1 MNPLPEHFSPWQSA
15 PLQALCL
22 GLIIG
27 VGACNHAPDPEGEIA
42 LGPPLS
48 VSGAARYRDMNTNG
62 QADAGD
68 EVILTF
74 NVPLKLNSSDPAA
87 LALPV
92 PGDGLGQ
99 GASMAAG
106 PGNNDLTL
114 ILGANPVLRARGV
127 DLIASLPGSSSRLET
142 AEDIPAGAI
151 QNRNTGR
158 DLGPM
163 PAVDLAPMHLKAPK
177 PEGLYSSAHF
187 ILTDLN
193 GDGMQDIAAADGF
206 EGLDIYQGLPQGG
219 FQRQEM
225 FLESSLRVAVGDIL
239 GQGRQDILILTDL
252 NLHLVYNNSSAG
264 GPIQLKQGGAFP
276 VPSPATD
283 LALLD
288 ADGDGDLDIALST
301 QAGIF
306 IVRNDGGGALNPSGQ
321 PLEESR
327 TWGSSL
333 IARDINLDG
342 VVDLFVSTAT
352 GTPDQVLLADG
363 CGNFVPKSLFDT
375 GDHRRVQIA
384 DLDGDGRLDFVLAG
398 EQSQV
403 QVFRDAGNLSYQEL
417 PGLTSATGR
426 VSCIGLLDIDLDG
439 RLDLMYCDGGILRS
453 FLGDGAGGFQ
463 DLKSGLG
470 SGNLHQMVATDW
482 DADGDADLLSTSTT
496 AAQLWIGSGAGA
508 FGSLNF
514 ATPPL
519 ALGLGPV
526 SAQASGDLTGDGR
539 TDVLIARNNTLEMH
553 ANTGAGT
560 FASPKVVSLGSA
572 VARDLILVDLDLD
585 GDLDVAAAIEG
596 TAPHTWLNNGWGILI
611 PEGPSLARL
620 EQCVAAGPLNSDA
633 YPELVFAVSDS
644 SAHLIELNLGLDCWA
659 QGGPGWRGMTAAMAL
674 PTSGPASTLHLGD
687 VDMDGDLD
695 LLLGRGLNQPDEL
708 LLNNGYGGF
717 SPMNGTFP
725 PGTTADLALA
735 DVNQDGA
742 PDVLVASTDGLLL
755 FTNEGSGTFA
765 YTNTL
770 DLTSFARA
778 DLLELNGDGW
788 CDALAIDTLTDTLQ
802 VWFGTP
808 DGVFSQAASWS
819 TTLTGLSTSEWLDA
833 DGDGGLD
840 LFLGV
845 DDESANRLLLTY

>member
-1 MNPLPEHFSPWQSA
+1 MTPLPEHSSRGQSA
-15 PLQALCL
+15 PLQALWL
-22 GLIIG
+22 GLLIG
-27 VGACNHAPDPEGEIA
+27 VGACNHAPDPEGETA
-42 LGPPLS
+42 LGPPLA
-48 VSGAARYRDMNTNG
+48 VSGAARYRDLNTNG

-74 NVPLKLNSSDPAA
+74 NVPLMVNSSDPAA

-99 GASMAAG
+99 GASMVAG
-106 PGNNDLTL
+106 PGKNDLTL

-127 DLIASLPGSSSRLET
+127 DLTASLPGSSSRLET
-142 AEDIPAGAI
+142 AEDIPADAI
-151 QNRNTGR
+151 QNLNTGR

-163 PAVDLAPMHLKAPK
+163 PAVDLAPVHLQAPK

-193 GDGMQDIAAADGF
+193 RDGMQDIAAADGF

-225 FLESSLRVAVGDIL
+225 FLGSSRRVAVGDIL
-239 GQGRQDILILTDL
+239 GQGNPDILILTDL
-252 NLHLVYNNSSAG
+252 NLHLLYNNSSAG

-288 ADGDGDLDIALST
+288 ADGDGDLDVALST

-306 IVRNDGGGALNPSGQ
+306 IIRNDGGGALNPSGQ

-470 SGNLHQMVATDW
+470 SGNLHQMVATD
-482 DADGDADLLSTSTT
+482 G
-496 AAQLWIGSGAGA
+496 
-508 FGSLNF
+508 
-514 ATPPL
+514 
-519 ALGLGPV
+519 
-526 SAQASGDLTGDGR
+526 
-539 TDVLIARNNTLEMH
+539 
-553 ANTGAGT
+553 
-560 FASPKVVSLGSA
+560 
-572 VARDLILVDLDLD
+572 
-585 GDLDVAAAIEG
+585 
-596 TAPHTWLNNGWGILI
+596 
-611 PEGPSLARL
+611 
-620 EQCVAAGPLNSDA
+620 
-633 YPELVFAVSDS
+633 
-644 SAHLIELNLGLDCWA
+644 
-659 QGGPGWRGMTAAMAL
+659 
-674 PTSGPASTLHLGD
+674 
-687 VDMDGDLD
+687 
-695 LLLGRGLNQPDEL
+695 
-708 LLNNGYGGF
+708 
-717 SPMNGTFP
+717 
-725 PGTTADLALA
+725 
-735 DVNQDGA
+735 
-742 PDVLVASTDGLLL
+742 
-755 FTNEGSGTFA
+755 
-765 YTNTL
+765 
-770 DLTSFARA
+770 
-778 DLLELNGDGW
+778 
-788 CDALAIDTLTDTLQ
+788 
-802 VWFGTP
+802 
-808 DGVFSQAASWS
+808 
-819 TTLTGLSTSEWLDA
+819 DA
-833 DGDGGLD
+833 DGDGEL
-840 LFLGV
+840 
-845 DDESANRLLLTY
+845 